1 MFTKV
6 FPHRYAPSINAI
18 RKLLSHSRNDVR
30 QLVID
35 SVQRFRLNQPKLL
48 AILNG
53 AKNLEYLSLKG
64 SAEGEIVIPQRPGIL
79 KQLTHIVLD
88 EFVSGKPLILQAL
101 MLNAAEKLQHLHIGG
116 LPRPGTRS
124 DLSLPHMPCLKYLRL
139 EEQNNPSPMRLEM
152 VSEMP
157 DDESSSLK
165 FTSSFWLAKRQICNN
180 YG

>member
-1 MFTKV
+1 M
-6 FPHRYAPSINAI
+6 
-18 RKLLSHSRNDVR
+18 
-30 QLVID
+30 
-35 SVQRFRLNQPKLL
+35 
-48 AILNG
+48 
-53 AKNLEYLSLKG
+53 
-64 SAEGEIVIPQRPGIL
+64 IPQRPGIL